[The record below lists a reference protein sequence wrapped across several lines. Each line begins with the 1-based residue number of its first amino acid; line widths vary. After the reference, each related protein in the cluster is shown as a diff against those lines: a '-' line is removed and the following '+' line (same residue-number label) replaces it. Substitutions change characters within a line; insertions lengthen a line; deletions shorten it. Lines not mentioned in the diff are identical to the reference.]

1 MSPLPSNWYFGSLAR
16 PDSVRNPFG
25 GFDLGDVQSMLRPN
39 DSMTNPTPAGT
50 PSAGVSGS
58 VPGQPPTPSPT
69 GGMDALR
76 PPFDQPDQTGATEGT
91 EASSN
96 ANVTG
101 FNGPLAMAG
110 LNALGVVP
118 GVPGVGALFSSLG
131 PLASIFGGTAG
142 RIGMNAGA
150 NALPSDMTT
159 NGPMTAE
166 SGTAIPSGSPV
177 TYSGNFFGL
186 PTGSLMAQV
195 PGPRATSDPAN
206 IVSQDL
212 SVQVPS
218 VSPNPT
224 GSTAPGIWGGARP
237 QVDQP
242 DAGKGPDPSVDGV
255 NGGTGIGAPGSGVP
269 GGVAAAPSGD
279 VGDAGPAGT
288 GGGGAGSGVGT
299 GAAGGAGGDA
309 GGAGGAYKKGGRVRG
324 HRPDPRMLAAKL
336 RQGALVNA
344 GRLNSRKD
352 DVPVNLSRDEFVINR
367 AATRQNLPELERI
380 NQSAGQPTGRGGF
393 NVGQPRTARR

>member
-25 GFDLGDVQSMLRPN
+25 GFDLGDVQTMLRPN
-39 DSMTNPTPAGT
+39 DSMTNPPSASA

-76 PPFDQPDQTGATEGT
+76 LPFDRPDQTGATEGT

-131 PLASIFGGTAG
+131 PLASIFGGTTG

-150 NALPSDMTT
+150 NALPSNMTT

-242 DAGKGPDPSVDGV
+242 DVGKGPDPSLGTGV
-255 NGGTGIGAPGSGVP
+255 NGPDTAATPSDANEGVGIAGVASAPAGAPA
-269 GGVAAAPSGD
+269 GGD
-279 VGDAGPAGT
+279 
-288 GGGGAGSGVGT
+288 T
-299 GAAGGAGGDA
+299 GAASAPGDA
-309 GGAGGAYKKGGRVRG
+309 GGAGGAYKKGGRVRRQ
-324 HRPDPRMLAAKL
+324 RPDPRMLAAKL
-336 RQGALVNA
+336 RQGDRVSVGDPRATGDNVKKVDLQTGEMVVN
-344 GRLNSRKD
+344 RN
-352 DVPVNLSRDEFVINR
+352 
-367 AATRQNLPELERI
+367 ATRAHLPDLERW
-380 NQSAGQPTGRGGF
+380 NREGRRSMGGF
-393 NVGQPRTARR
+393 AVGRPRDQRR